1 MLRSIVFS
9 KANSGVLIML
19 FQTDIAGT
27 VVWFVLFFALI
38 FLYPRIMLSQLI
50 YKIEQSAVRI
60 ETMSQDAMKITARK
74 VDKNV
79 SKELK
84 NKIEQFSDFFVI
96 EPSNIDPYGLVKK
109 IDHTIR
115 GMESRFDEFV
125 EEVAGDKSYSEKQEI
140 NYGIRATIGL
150 RQISKI
156 VRHYVEMAKKFKNL
170 QIAMILQMQLPI
182 IEKIAESEI
191 KGAEAFVNGWPI
203 GDSIGPLVAASYM
216 EKSKEI
222 AEDIM
227 ASTTVIEG
235 RKCFVLKAK
244 GPSPHLGRDDE
255 AIAAIMKKNKIA
267 RIITIDAA
275 QKLEGEKSGSVA
287 EGVGFAMG
295 GWGQREMIENFLMA
309 KKMPIDSIVV
319 KVGMTDAI
327 IPMTKDV
334 YDSVP
339 VVQDFI
345 KRAVRR
351 TKKSDK
357 IIIIGVGNSSGIG
370 NDKKEIEKVKEVVDM
385 LDKKKKE
392 EEAKQ
397 KKGGWF

>member
-1 MLRSIVFS
+1 
-9 KANSGVLIML
+9 ML

-60 ETMSQDAMKITARK
+60 ENMSQDAMKITARK

-125 EEVAGDKSYSEKQEI
+125 EEVAGDKSYNEKQEI

-203 GDSIGPLVAASYM
+203 GDSIGPLVAASLM
-216 EKSKEI
+216 ENSKET

-227 ASTTVIEG
+227 AGTTVIEG

-255 AIAAIMKKNKIA
+255 AISAIMKKNKIA

-295 GWGQREMIENFLMA
+295 GWGQREMIENALMA

-327 IPMTKDV
+327 TPMTKEV
-334 YDSVP
+334 YESVP
-339 VVQDFI
+339 IVHSFI
-345 KRAVRR
+345 KKAVRR
-351 TKKSDK
+351 TKKNDK

-370 NDKKEIEKVKEVVDM
+370 NDKKEIEKVKEIVEM